1 MELLPVVRQ
10 RMHDVPGPTG
20 ITPYEI
26 VYGRHTPLKGL
37 PYKPPT
43 EVDDAVRFFVRMEK
57 W

>member
-1 MELLPVVRQ
+1 VELLPVVRQ